1 MMMAAVVAVTNVWED
16 LLECVTNTEALDL
29 RTVF

>member
-16 LLECVTNTEALDL
+16 VMECVTNTDVLYL